1 MKKLILMIITALAVF
16 VSCEKSESDAIVGT
30 WEATIIEMTMEGMDL
45 TFDFKE
51 YGASVTFTFMA
62 NGKGNMTGSNNGE
75 SVSQEFDYVHEDG
88 ILTLVSDGE
97 SEEIPVTID
106 GNTMVMSVDA
116 EMLGDDSFSGTIKIH
131 FKKK

>member
-1 MKKLILMIITALAVF
+1 MKKLILIVITALAVF
-16 VSCEKSESDAIVGT
+16 ASCEKSESDAIVGT
-30 WEATIIEMTMEGMDL
+30 WEVTTIEMTMEGMDQ

-75 SVSQEFDYVHEDG
+75 SLSEEFDYVHEDG

-106 GNTMVMSVDA
+106 GNTMVMSADA